1 MVSKIISGGQ
11 TGVDRA
17 ALDVAIEMGIPHG
30 GWVPKGRK
38 AEDGVIPGKY
48 EVEET
53 SGDRYPE
60 RTEKNIA
67 ESDGTLIIS
76 RGKLTGGSALT
87 RGLAIKQGRPWL
99 HTNLEKSNPFI
110 TAKTIVGWITDYD
123 IRILNIAGPRA
134 SQDPEIYE
142 MAGLLLKTVIYLMNV
157 ETYLPEPSM
166 PFADVPGSVDEAIEK
181 ILKQLPLRERMEIA
195 YLEERDLVRIQ
206 GTLGEYIQNRF
217 GLPSVNIALMA
228 SCRTFAGGE
237 DIGEDQA
244 AALIVRE
251 LRKTLRETYVLRRIK

>member
-38 AEDGVIPGKY
+38 AEDGVIPVKY
-48 EVEET
+48 EVEEI
-53 SGDRYPE
+53 SGNGYPE

-76 RGKLTGGSALT
+76 RGNLTGGSALT
-87 RGLAIKQGRPWL
+87 RELAIKQRRPWL
-99 HTNLEKSNPFI
+99 HINLEKSNPFI
-110 TAKTIVGWITDYD
+110 AAKTIVGWIKDYD
-123 IRILNIAGPRA
+123 IRVLNIAGPRT

-142 MAGLLLKTVIYLMNV
+142 KAGLLLKAVIYLMSV
-157 ETYLPEPSM
+157 ETYLPEPPVSL
-166 PFADVPGSVDEAIEK
+166 VGIPGNVHEAVYK
-181 ILKQLPLRERMEIA
+181 ILEQLPLRERTEIA
-195 YLEERDLVRIQ
+195 YLEESDLVRIQ
-206 GTLGEYIQNRF
+206 GTLGDYILKRF
-217 GLPSVNIALMA
+217 GLPSNNIALMA
-228 SCRTFAGGE
+228 SCRAFAGRE
-237 DIGEDQA
+237 DISKDQA

-251 LRKTLRETYVLRRIK
+251 LWRTLRETHVLRRIK